1 MSFNLNKVALT
12 ILYVACAVVL
22 LLSFSS
28 VASAQSAD
36 DFKVN
41 YFDNN
46 GVAGAPGA
54 IVHVVNPGV
63 GALCADI
70 YVWRADQELSECCSC
85 SMTVNQVFT
94 FTVADATS
102 NPGDSASVPT
112 TGSIDIVADSGSAGC
127 AGSNGAASA
136 IAPSPTAT
144 LRAWATHV
152 NADSVSGGYDVTET
166 ESIDT
171 TLSSGEQSS
180 AASLCGFLIANGS
193 GTGNCEPSLCPTG
206 AAPEVKSSGK
216 RAIK

>member
-1 MSFNLNKVALT
+1 MSFNLNKAART
-12 ILYVACAVVL
+12 ILYVACALVV

-46 GVAGAPGA
+46 GVSGAPGA
-54 IVHVVNPGV
+54 IVHVVNPGS

-85 SMTVNQVFT
+85 SITVNQVFT
-94 FTVADATS
+94 FTVADATN
-102 NPGDSASVPT
+102 NPGDANGVPT
-112 TGSIDIVADSGSAGC
+112 TGSIDIVADSSATC
-127 AGSNGAASA
+127 TAT
-136 IAPSPTAT
+136 APSPTAT

-180 AASLCGFLIANGS
+180 AASLCGFLLENGS
-193 GTGNCEPSLCPTG
+193 GTGNCTNAICPG
-206 AAPEVKSSGK
+206 GVAPEVKSTGK